1 MRLSKLTATL
11 VIIIIVLIVCLFL
24 TTGSSGSLDKYSKEK
39 REIDSLSLL
48 ILDLEKSKQEQYA
61 LIQGYEK
68 QVIVLDHKIDS
79 TEQNILD
86 TRKYYENKIKNTNK
100 YTSTELDSFFTDR
113 YK

>member
-1 MRLSKLTATL
+1 MKLSKLTATL
-11 VIIIIVLIVCLFL
+11 IIIIIVLIVCLVV
-24 TTGSSGSLDKYSKEK
+24 TGPNKSLDKYGKEK

-48 ILDLEKSKQEQYA
+48 IKDLEKSKQEQYV

-86 TRKYYENKIKNTNK
+86 TRKYYEKKIKNTTK
-100 YTSTELDSFFTDR
+100 YTTTELDSFFTDR